1 MDNDELISQVFHKI
15 EREKALIHAANAM
28 RQSSNPQVQHSL
40 DAQVREGRKNIDYLE
55 ERMRELQMRRVGTGM
70 ENMSIDP
77 RSSGG
82 PAPPTHGGNVSPNR
96 QMPLS
101 PQSQGRGGYPSNQG
115 DYGDPGQGG
124 YMNQLGAGT
133 GSMPPKPPYGPSGP
147 GSVMPKARPN
157 YSKLGRYSCNASFES
172 N

>member
-40 DAQVREGRKNIDYLE
+40 DAQVREGRRNIDYLE
-55 ERMRELQMRRVGTGM
+55 GRMRELQARRGM

-77 RSSGG
+77 RSNGG
-82 PAPPTHGGNVSPNR
+82 PAPPAHGGNISPNR

-101 PQSQGRGGYPSNQG
+101 PQSQSRGGYSSNQG

-133 GSMPPKPPYGPSGP
+133 GAMPPKAPYGPSGP
-147 GSVMPKARPN
+147 GSVVPKARPN
-157 YSKLGRYSCNASFES
+157 YSKLGRCS
-172 N
+172 